1 MTKFRYRACG
11 VDGTSAEG
19 AIDAVSVEAAQD
31 VLWSQGLIPYQVR
44 PDSVSR
50 AKWWQREISFEARS
64 KTADLTAFTREL
76 VTLTAADIPLDDA
89 LRILREQISSARLRT
104 LVGNLRTEILNGMLL
119 SDAMEAQPAIFPAD
133 YIAAVRA
140 GELGGTVNQVFM
152 ELADLLERRL
162 EIQNRIQ
169 SALVY
174 PCILSVLSLV
184 TLAVIAGGLI
194 PSIAPIFAEGG
205 RPVPFVIQFML
216 AVQAR
221 WLQIVIFLA
230 LMTLVPTAVISATR
244 RKITTRLWLDRYKTK
259 IPVLGPFL
267 LQQEA
272 ARFSRT
278 VGTMLRA
285 GIPLVQAAKSGH
297 AVIRNQHVAAGVD
310 RAIESVQQGMAL
322 YQALQKETEFPP
334 MTLQMIA
341 VGEEAGKLERMIT
354 RVAITLEQQMQTSI
368 DRFMA
373 ALTPM
378 LTVSIA
384 AMIGAFILP
393 VMSAVLSI
401 NDLAAK

>member
-1 MTKFRYRACG
+1 
-11 VDGTSAEG
+11 
-19 AIDAVSVEAAQD
+19 
-31 VLWSQGLIPYQVR
+31 
-44 PDSVSR
+44 
-50 AKWWQREISFEARS
+50 
-64 KTADLTAFTREL
+64 